1 MSKTNNNI
9 SFVRQELAPAMAPP
23 INESG
28 VLGWMRKNLFSNIP
42 NTILTLFA
50 LYILYL
56 IIPGMIQWVLTDAVW
71 SGEDR
76 LACATIAQGGQLAE
90 GWNAACWP
98 YVGAYLK
105 LFIYG
110 RYPDAEL
117 WRVNVVLIMFFVG
130 LVPLLMP
137 NVPFKRENLIFMLGV
152 FPVASFVLLSGGN
165 LSYGGLFSLLFVML
179 VVALIFTLGLPG
191 RIKKFF
197 PAAGEGNAL
206 NYAAIALA
214 VILVALFVLAK
225 YFEEYLIAIVLSLS
239 FSVPWLATALK
250 FVGGASHVPF
260 SGNFW
265 IDYFVLSG
273 LVIGAVSLYFK
284 GVDRDPTKPAM
295 LTVFAMAILGLIL
308 FVMSI
313 DFGLEPVETD
323 RWGGFVMTLVIA
335 VTGIVA
341 ALPLGILLALG
352 RRSDMPAVS
361 LFSVIFIEFWRGIPL
376 ITVLFMSS
384 VMLPL
389 FLPDGVTFDKL
400 LRALIGVALFS
411 SAYMAEVVRGG
422 LQALPKGQY
431 EGAMA
436 VGLNYWQS
444 MRLIIMPQALKIV
457 IPGIVNT
464 FIGLFKDTTLV
475 SIIGLLD
482 FLGMIN
488 LSHSD
493 SNWATPVQAM
503 SSYVFCA
510 FIFFLFCFGMSRYS
524 IYMEDRLNTS
534 HR

>member
-1 MSKTNNNI
+1 MANTKNDL
-9 SFVRQELAPAMAPP
+9 SFVRSEMLSELTPP
-23 INESG
+23 STEIG
-28 VLGWMRKNLFSNIP
+28 VIGWMRKNLFSSP
-42 NTILTLFA
+42 TNTILTLIGLFLLYQVVPGTLNWA
-50 LYILYL
+50 LF
-56 IIPGMIQWVLTDAVW
+56 DAVW
-71 SGEDR
+71 SGENR
-76 LACATIAQGGQLAE
+76 LACATVAQGGQIAD

-98 YVGAYLK
+98 YVGAYFK

-117 WRVNVVLIMFFVG
+117 WRVNLVLIMFFVG
-130 LVPLLMP
+130 LAPLLMP
-137 NVPFKRENLIFMLGV
+137 SLGYKRENLIFMLGV
-152 FPVASFVLLSGGN
+152 FPVAAFVLLSGGN
-165 LSYGGLFSLLFVML
+165 LNFNGFLLPEAIMAPSAFKFWLDYIILSAIICGLV
-179 VVALIFTLGLPG
+179 
-191 RIKKFF
+191 
-197 PAAGEGNAL
+197 
-206 NYAAIALA
+206 YAYMRATETDPKQA
-214 VILVALFVLAK
+214 VILT
-225 YFEEYLIAIVLSLS
+225 AI
-239 FSVPWLATALK
+239 
-250 FVGGASHVPF
+250 
-260 SGNFW
+260 
-265 IDYFVLSG
+265 
-273 LVIGAVSLYFK
+273 
-284 GVDRDPTKPAM
+284 
-295 LTVFAMAILGLIL
+295 AMAILGVVLL
-308 FVMSI
+308 VMSI
-313 DFGLEPVETD
+313 NFGLRPVETSL
-323 RWGGFVMTLVIA
+323 WGGFVMTLVIA

-422 LQALPKGQY
+422 MQAIPKGQY
-431 EGAMA
+431 EGAQA

-444 MRLIIMPQALKIV
+444 MRMIILPQALKIV

-503 SSYVFCA
+503 TSYLFCA
-510 FIFFLFCFGMSRYS
+510 FVFFIFCFGMARYS
-524 IYMEDRLNTS
+524 VFMEDRLNTS

>member
-1 MSKTNNNI
+1 MAKTNNDL
-9 SFVRQELAPAMAPP
+9 SFVRSEMLSESAPP
-23 INESG
+23 STEIG
-28 VLGWMRKNLFSNIP
+28 VIGWMRKNLFSSTS
-42 NTILTLFA
+42 NTILTLIG

-56 IIPGMIQWVLTDAVW
+56 VVPGTLSWSFFDAIW
-71 SGEDR
+71 SGENR
-76 LACATIAQGGQLAE
+76 LACATVAQGGELPD
-90 GWNAACWP
+90 GWKAACWP
-98 YVGAYLK
+98 YVGAYFK

-117 WRVNVVLIMFFVG
+117 WRVNLVLIMFFVG
-130 LVPLLMP
+130 LIPLLMP
-137 NVPFKRENLIFMLGV
+137 SLGYKRENLIFMLGV

-165 LSYGGLFSLLFVML
+165 LSLNGFLIPEAIMAPSEFKFWLDFIILSAIICGLVFAYMRATETDPKAAVTLTAIAMAV
-179 VVALIFTLGLPG
+179 LGL
-191 RIKKFF
+191 
-197 PAAGEGNAL
+197 
-206 NYAAIALA
+206 
-214 VILVALFVLAK
+214 V
-225 YFEEYLIAIVLSLS
+225 
-239 FSVPWLATALK
+239 
-250 FVGGASHVPF
+250 
-260 SGNFW
+260 
-265 IDYFVLSG
+265 
-273 LVIGAVSLYFK
+273 
-284 GVDRDPTKPAM
+284 
-295 LTVFAMAILGLIL
+295 L
-308 FVMSI
+308 FVMSV
-313 DFGLEPVETD
+313 DFGLRPVETPL
-323 RWGGFVMTLVIA
+323 WGGFVMTLVIA

-361 LFSVIFIEFWRGIPL
+361 LFSVIFIEFWRGVPL

-422 LQALPKGQY
+422 MQAIPKGQY

-444 MRLIIMPQALKIV
+444 MRMIILPQALKIV

-503 SSYVFCA
+503 TSYLFCA
-510 FIFFLFCFGMSRYS
+510 FIFFIFCFGMARYS
-524 IYMEDRLNTS
+524 VFMENRLNTS